1 MAGKHRAVDQP
12 GDRSK
17 VLRTGRDALVKLAR
31 RQGIPDEV
39 ILKTVQDAYRTT
51 GK

>member
-17 VLRTGRDALVKLAR
+17 VLRAGQAALVKLAR
-31 RQGIPDEV
+31 QQGIPDSV
-39 ILKTVQDAYRTT
+39 ILKTVQDAYRT
-51 GK
+51 K